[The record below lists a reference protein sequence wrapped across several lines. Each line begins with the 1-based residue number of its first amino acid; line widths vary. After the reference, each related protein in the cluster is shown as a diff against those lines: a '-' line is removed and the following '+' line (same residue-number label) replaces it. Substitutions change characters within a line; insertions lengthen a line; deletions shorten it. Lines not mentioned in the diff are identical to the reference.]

1 MSDPIAEAAANLD
14 AAQSSTEL
22 LVEPANNG
30 AQNDAAALQAKVNAA
45 QANGETVT
53 FATAPAVN
61 AAVNAGFAALALNML
76 VNETPVV
83 AAPVVEAGTAA
94 PGEPQAVTVSS
105 PVLNSE
111 PSAPTSPTLTTGNL
125 LVNAS
130 PMVDTPNVVPA
141 ADAGAQEAGA
151 APVAGGDVLP
161 RESHLMLLEA
171 KIAGFRAK
179 LANAERVALDEF
191 EAIVAHVKA
200 VL

>member
-14 AAQSSTEL
+14 AAPSSSEL
-22 LVEPANNG
+22 LVEPANDG

-76 VNETPVV
+76 VNETPAVGALVIETKQYADGSSATGV
-83 AAPVVEAGTAA
+83 APLPDLSPAEQDAAEA
-94 PGEPQAVTVSS
+94 
-105 PVLNSE
+105 
-111 PSAPTSPTLTTGNL
+111 
-125 LVNAS
+125 
-130 PMVDTPNVVPA
+130 
-141 ADAGAQEAGA
+141 
-151 APVAGGDVLP
+151 LP

>member
-1 MSDPIAEAAANLD
+1 MSDPIADAAANLD

-22 LVEPANNG
+22 LVEPANDG

-94 PGEPQAVTVSS
+94 AGESLQSS
-105 PVLNSE
+105 PASTMSTTE
-111 PSAPTSPTLTTGNL
+111 PSSAEP
-125 LVNAS
+125 
-130 PMVDTPNVVPA
+130 
-141 ADAGAQEAGA
+141 
-151 APVAGGDVLP
+151 LP

>member
-1 MSDPIAEAAANLD
+1 MMSDPIAQAAANLD
-14 AAQSSTEL
+14 AAPSSTEL
-22 LVEPANNG
+22 LVEPANDG

-83 AAPVVEAGTAA
+83 DAPVLEAGTAA
-94 PGEPQAVTVSS
+94 PGEH
-105 PVLNSE
+105 
-111 PSAPTSPTLTTGNL
+111 G
-125 LVNAS
+125 
-130 PMVDTPNVVPA
+130 D
-141 ADAGAQEAGA
+141 
-151 APVAGGDVLP
+151 APVAEATTAASLSQEVTNASIAPTETIQNASEELP

-191 EAIVAHVKA
+191 EAIVAHVRS
-200 VL
+200 VI